1 MTKYNLTIGHY
12 ASHRNTGGYQPLK
25 TDIPK
30 AQFPPKSSGL
40 RPPINSL
47 ITDEDMWP
55 NPPDTIPPGYYC
67 LPEKDLQPTD
77 LELRI
82 RKDVMDAMEELKSFE
97 DEFEDETE
105 IYFNNLL
112 NKVIDRLKLL
122 WGE

>member
-1 MTKYNLTIGHY
+1 MTKDKLTIGHY
-12 ASHRNTGGYQPLK
+12 ASHRNTGGYPPTKSNGPK
-25 TDIPK
+25 TLNSPK
-30 AQFPPKSSGL
+30 CGGITLPP
-40 RPPINSL
+40 PPEFFHNISL
-47 ITDEDMWP
+47 PISVTSE
-55 NPPDTIPPGYYC
+55 
-67 LPEKDLQPTD
+67 

-82 RKDVMDAMEELKSFE
+82 RKEVMVAMEELKSFE

>member
-1 MTKYNLTIGHY
+1 MSQYLTEDQLRLFVDAI
-12 ASHRNTGGYQPLK
+12 
-25 TDIPK
+25 
-30 AQFPPKSSGL
+30 KSDK
-40 RPPINSL
+40 N
-47 ITDEDMWP
+47 M
-55 NPPDTIPPGYYC
+55 NPVIFTT
-67 LPEKDLQPTD
+67 QPTD

-112 NKVIDRLKLL
+112 NKVIGRLKLL

>member
-1 MTKYNLTIGHY
+1 MSNNSCRIPRY
-12 ASHRNTGGYQPLK
+12 ATYP
-25 TDIPK
+25 DC
-30 AQFPPKSSGL
+30 SGAK
-40 RPPINSL
+40 
-47 ITDEDMWP
+47 
-55 NPPDTIPPGYYC
+55 
-67 LPEKDLQPTD
+67 EKQQTSE

-82 RKDVMDAMEELKSFE
+82 RKEVMDAMEELKSFE

>member
-1 MTKYNLTIGHY
+1 MTNETIGHY
-12 ASHRNTGGYQPLK
+12 ASHPGGGTVGWNKDKGFHGDIRVGANQLNKIQP
-25 TDIPK
+25 
-30 AQFPPKSSGL
+30 S
-40 RPPINSL
+40 
-47 ITDEDMWP
+47 
-55 NPPDTIPPGYYC
+55 
-67 LPEKDLQPTD
+67 D

>member
-1 MTKYNLTIGHY
+1 MTNETIAYNGMNICQY
-12 ASHRNTGGYQPLK
+12 C
-25 TDIPK
+25 
-30 AQFPPKSSGL
+30 L
-40 RPPINSL
+40 RPYPIGTL
-47 ITDEDMWP
+47 HICD
-55 NPPDTIPPGYYC
+55 
-67 LPEKDLQPTD
+67 PESFKERLTLHPVSD